1 MLENLKKYNIILA
14 SGSPRRK
21 ELLSGLEINFSIRL
35 IEGINENYPQS
46 LKDEEIPLYISRKK
60 AEAYIPTMN
69 ENDLI
74 ITADTVVWHNGN
86 IIGKP
91 TNLDHAFQIIKEL
104 SDSVHSVITGVTLLS
119 KTKTKSFYVV
129 TDVVFDNLEDDEILY
144 YVNKY
149 KPLDKAGAY
158 GIQELIGYIGVKSIN
173 GSYYN
178 VMGLPV
184 QRLYKELKEF

>member
-1 MLENLKKYNIILA
+1 MLENLRKYNIILA

-21 ELLSGLEINFSIRL
+21 ELLSGLEISFKVRI
-35 IEGINENYPQS
+35 IEGINEDYPQS

-74 ITADTVVWHNGN
+74 ITADTVVLHNGK

-91 TNLDHAFQIIKEL
+91 TNIKNAFQIIKEL
-104 SDSVHSVITGVTLLS
+104 SGSVHSVITGVTLLS
-119 KTKTKSFYVV
+119 RNKAKSFYTV
-129 TDVVFDNLEDDEILY
+129 TDVVFDNLEDDEISY

>member
-35 IEGINENYPQS
+35 IEGINEDYPQS

-104 SDSVHSVITGVTLLS
+104 SGSVHSVITGVTLLS

>member
-35 IEGINENYPQS
+35 IEGINEDYPQS

>member
-104 SDSVHSVITGVTLLS
+104 SGSVHSVITGVTLLS